1 MIIAENGNKKL
12 IRILPSEDC
21 EFMAVGATEEEI
33 KENFP
38 DYKPEDKLDFFMYQY
53 YIIENNVIHVKG
65 PDGVDITKE
74 LYGDDVFEK

>member
-53 YIIENNVIHVKG
+53 YIMENNVIHVKG
-65 PDGVDITKE
+65 PDGVDITKD
-74 LYGDDVFEK
+74 LYGEDVFTK

>member
-21 EFMAVGATEEEI
+21 EFMAVGATEKEI

-38 DYKPEDKLDFFMYQY
+38 DYKPESLDFFMYQY
-53 YIIENNVIHVKG
+53 YIMENNVIHVKG
-65 PDGVDITKE
+65 PDGVDITKD
-74 LYGDDVFEK
+74 LYGEDVFEK

>member
-38 DYKPEDKLDFFMYQY
+38 DYKPEKLDFFMYQY
-53 YIIENNVIHVKG
+53 YIMENGVVHAKDM
-65 PDGVDITKE
+65 DGVDITKE
-74 LYGDDVFEK
+74 LYGEDVFEK